1 MGHDSLGKLG
11 WWQPAATGAPK
22 GNGNSWLQPD
32 TSSFIGLVI
41 RGSLNI
47 FSYSLFESLFHLSKD
62 CVYPKVGQ
70 VSLKL
75 DDHRVLPS
83 HWLPHGIINIILWT
97 RDSQQVRE
105 KKWCLPTDRDKLD
118 NYLSCL
124 SNLDTSLT
132 LSSHNKDIRGV
143 NLSRAEEKHV
153 LMVLMTFVE
162 EE

>member
-1 MGHDSLGKLG
+1 MDVS
-11 WWQPAATGAPK
+11 
-22 GNGNSWLQPD
+22 
-32 TSSFIGLVI
+32 
-41 RGSLNI
+41 
-47 FSYSLFESLFHLSKD
+47 
-62 CVYPKVGQ
+62 Q
-70 VSLKL
+70 V
-75 DDHRVLPS
+75 
-83 HWLPHGIINIILWT
+83 T
-97 RDSQQVRE
+97 
-105 KKWCLPTDRDKLD
+105 TDRDKLD